1 MPLTDA
7 AIRAAKPGEKARKLF
22 DGEGLYLEVSP
33 AGGKW
38 WRLKYRW
45 AGREKRL
52 SLGTY
57 PDVTLLEARRRRD
70 EAKRTLA
77 AGNDPSAE
85 RRTAKMAA
93 AASAGNTFE
102 AVARAWHKSWA
113 RTRSPKH
120 VAQVLRRM
128 ELDVFPRIG
137 AMPITSV
144 RAPDVVALSKAVEAR
159 GAHDLARRA
168 IQISGQV
175 FRYAIAHG
183 MAEHNPSREFDPGDV
198 LQPAPE
204 ENYARVRGARFAELL
219 KTIDAYHGHER
230 TRLALH
236 LMSLVFL
243 RTGELIG
250 TPVAEID
257 LTADRWEVPASRMK
271 MPTPHIVPLAKQTRM
286 VLARLIELSGGG
298 QWLLPGAHDHEAPMS
313 NNALLFALYRMG
325 FKGEMTGHG
334 FRGVAS
340 TALHEAGFEHEHIEL
355 QLGHQ
360 RRDRVSAAYNWAQ
373 YVPQRAKMM
382 QWWAD
387 ELDRLRG
394 GPITLQRAESP
405 TP

>member
-7 AIRAAKPGEKARKLF
+7 VIRAAKPGEKARKLF
-22 DGEGLYLEVSP
+22 DGEGLYLEVAPS
-33 AGGKW
+33 GGRW

-45 AGREKRL
+45 AGKEKRL

-70 EAKRTLA
+70 DARRQLA
-77 AGNDPSAE
+77 EGLDPSAE

-93 AASAGNTFE
+93 AAAAAGNTFE
-102 AVARAWHKSWA
+102 SVARSWHASWKRS
-113 RTRSPKH
+113 RTPKH
-120 VAQVLRRM
+120 AAQVLRRM

-137 AMPITSV
+137 ALPITAV
-144 RAPDVVALSKAVEAR
+144 KAPDVVALARAVEQR
-159 GAHDLARRA
+159 GALDLARRA

-175 FRYAIAHG
+175 FRYAVAHG
-183 MAEHNPSREFDPGDV
+183 LAEHNPARDFDPSDV
-198 LQPAPE
+198 LQPARE
-204 ENYARVRGARFAELL
+204 DNYARVRSGRLPALL
-219 KTIDAYHGHER
+219 QAIDVYHGHER

-236 LMSLVFL
+236 LMSLTFL
-243 RTGELIG
+243 RTGELIN
-250 TPVAEID
+250 TPAAEID
-257 LTADRWEVPASRMK
+257 LQAGRWEVPAARMK
-271 MPTPHIVPLAKQTRM
+271 MPTPHVVPLATQTVR
-286 VLARLIELSGGG
+286 VLERLLELSGGG
-298 QWLLPGAHDHEAPMS
+298 HWLLPGAHDHERPMS
-313 NNALLFALYRMG
+313 NNALLYAIYGMG

-373 YVPQRAKMM
+373 YLPQRTQMM

-387 ELDRLRG
+387 ELDRQRG
-394 GPITLQRAESP
+394 GPITL
-405 TP
+405 